1 MQLKWFVANEFFH
14 LLHLSHESRLAYTCQ
29 FTLFKT
35 MFKIT
40 YLDIRIFL
48 VDSNVASKV
57 NDIQKYIV
65 TFSFHM
71 LMKRLSI
78 QHNFMSI
85 STSYIQGI

>member
-1 MQLKWFVANEFFH
+1 
-14 LLHLSHESRLAYTCQ
+14 
-29 FTLFKT
+29 
-35 MFKIT
+35 MFELP
-40 YLDIRIFL
+40 YLDILIFL
-48 VDSNVASKV
+48 IDSNVDRKV

-78 QHNFMSI
+78 KHKSVSI

>member
-1 MQLKWFVANEFFH
+1 
-14 LLHLSHESRLAYTCQ
+14 
-29 FTLFKT
+29 
-35 MFKIT
+35 MFELP
-40 YLDIRIFL
+40 YLDILIFL
-48 VDSNVASKV
+48 IDSNVDRKV

>member
-1 MQLKWFVANEFFH
+1 
-14 LLHLSHESRLAYTCQ
+14 
-29 FTLFKT
+29 
-35 MFKIT
+35 MFKLAL
-40 YLDIRIFL
+40 LDVLIFL
-48 VDSNVASKV
+48 IDSNVASKV

>member
-1 MQLKWFVANEFFH
+1 MYK
-14 LLHLSHESRLAYTCQ
+14 LA
-29 FTLFKT
+29 
-35 MFKIT
+35 
-40 YLDIRIFL
+40 YLDIQIFL

-78 QHNFMSI
+78 RHKFVSI

>member
-1 MQLKWFVANEFFH
+1 
-14 LLHLSHESRLAYTCQ
+14 
-29 FTLFKT
+29 
-35 MFKIT
+35 MFEVP
-40 YLDIRIFL
+40 YLDILIFL
-48 VDSNVASKV
+48 IDSNVDRKV

-78 QHNFMSI
+78 QHKFVSI